1 MKDFDIFIILAELIL
16 DSKNEDA
23 VKFARQNLM
32 KLAKMYPELNQRV
45 LPIIKKNKGAEITKS
60 LRFAKQPLPVD
71 QDSRLELIKT
81 TISSKVLPETRWPE
95 NVQNILDETIREREF
110 EEKLVKAGL
119 KPITSVLFVGP
130 PGVGKTLAAAWLA
143 LMLNKPFYV
152 LDLSAVMS
160 SYLGRTGNNIRTVLD
175 FAKSQSAVLLLD
187 EFDAIAKRRDDGGE
201 IGELKRLV
209 TVLLQEIDEWPNDG
223 LLIAAT
229 NHEELLDPAVWRR
242 FDRTIAFPYPSYDD
256 ILKFLQSNLLEKLND
271 ENTLVLLSI
280 LFKGNTYAEI
290 DKEIN
295 TLRKKSILSDTYF
308 SDILDSYVESSLES
322 MNKSDKSEMKDYA
335 YNLIDLG
342 FSQRKV
348 SDITG
353 LSRPTVKKIVESKL

>member
-1 MKDFDIFIILAELIL
+1 MKDFDSFIILAELIL

-32 KLAKMYPELNQRV
+32 KLAKIHPELSENI
-45 LPIIKKNKGAEITKS
+45 LSIIKKNRSVGITKS
-60 LRFAKQPLPVD
+60 LRFAKKPLPVD

-81 TISSKVLPETRWPE
+81 TVSSKVLPETRWPE
-95 NVQNILDETIREREF
+95 NVQKVLDETIKEREF
-110 EEKLVKAGL
+110 EDKLVKAGL
-119 KPITSVLFVGP
+119 KPITSLLFVGP
-130 PGVGKTLAAAWLA
+130 PGVGKTLAAAWLG

-209 TVLLQEIDEWPNDG
+209 TVLLQEIDDWPNDG

-242 FDRTIAFPYPSYDD
+242 FDRTIAFPHPNYDD
-256 ILKFLQSNLLEKLND
+256 ILKFLKSSLSEKLND
-271 ENTLVLLSI
+271 ANILVLLSI
-280 LFKGNTYAEI
+280 LFKGSTYAEI
-290 DKEIN
+290 DKEIKM
-295 TLRKKSILSDTYF
+295 LRKKAILSDTSF
-308 SDILDSYVESSLES
+308 PDTLDNYVEIHLR
-322 MNKSDKSEMKDYA
+322 MMDKSDKLEMKQYA
-335 YNLIDLG
+335 NNLLNLG

-353 LSRPTVKKIVESKL
+353 LSRPTVKKMVENKL